1 MRVGVICEG
10 STDFAVI
17 EALAIALAAADE
29 CVLLQPDFDR
39 LRAGES
45 SAGTGWQAVRKFLRR
60 SGPALGLG
68 VFDVLVIQ
76 VDASVRLLG
85 EVAGAG
91 LRPPGE
97 DEPDLAPLCEHVRS
111 WAGGRLPEGAVIALP
126 REELES
132 WLLWAQ
138 TNLKHVE
145 AHADP
150 AEELAARGLLARTK
164 KGAPDKDAAR
174 YRELSATLTRRAKQA
189 QERRHVAE
197 LDRFVGKLLALSRAP
212 RSRKPKA

>member
-17 EALAIALAAADE
+17 EALAIELAAADE

-39 LRAGES
+39 LRAGET
-45 SAGTGWQAVRKFLRR
+45 SAGTGWQAVRKFLRK

-68 VFDVLVIQ
+68 LFDVLIVQ
-76 VDASVRLLG
+76 VDASIRFLG
-85 EVAGAG
+85 EIAGAG
-91 LRPPGE
+91 LRAPAA

-111 WAGGRLPEGAVIALP
+111 WAEGRLPEGAVIALP

-132 WLLWAQ
+132 WLLWAH
-138 TNLKHVE
+138 TNLKNVE
-145 AHADP
+145 ARASP
-150 AEELAARGLLARTK
+150 AEDLARRDLIARTK

-174 YRELSATLTRRAKQA
+174 YRELSVALTRRAKHA
-189 QERRHVAE
+189 QERKHVAE
-197 LDRFVGKLLALSRAP
+197 LDRFVGKLLALARAA
-212 RSRKPKA
+212 RRQKA